1 MLNNSVKNTL
11 AVVGL
16 CLGGLATSATANA
29 DAALR
34 AQAQAFFKPLPA
46 AMPGSENDT
55 PERIALGEQL
65 YFETALSTNGSQ
77 SCNSCHQVDN
87 NGAGVDNE
95 PTSPGALG
103 ERGGRNSPTSF
114 NAGFHIAQFWDGRAA
129 DLKAQAKGPILNP
142 VEMAMPDEA
151 TAEQRLRDAGY
162 ATAFAKAFPN
172 AEPALSY
179 DNMAEAI
186 AAFERTLITRDRF
199 DEFLAG
205 DDQALNAAEKQ
216 GLKTFISTGCIACH
230 SGATLG
236 GTMYQKM
243 GVVNAYANTS
253 DIGRQEVTGK
263 ASDRFVFKVPALRD
277 ISRTAP
283 YFHDGAAKTLDEAVK
298 QMAWL
303 QLGRSLSDADTASI
317 VTFLNALENTRP
329 VTLSSVK

>member
-1 MLNNSVKNTL
+1 MPNTRIKHAF
-11 AVVGL
+11 AVIGL
-16 CLGGLATSATANA
+16 CLGGLAISSVASA

-46 AMPGSENDT
+46 KMPGSENDT
-55 PERIALGEQL
+55 PARIALGEKL
-65 YFETALSTNGSQ
+65 YFETALSTNGKQ
-77 SCNSCHQVDN
+77 SCNSCHQVD
-87 NGAGVDNE
+87 GAGVDND
-95 PTSPGALG
+95 PTSLGALG

-151 TAEQRLRDAGY
+151 TAEKRLRKAGY
-162 ATAFAKAFPN
+162 EKAFAKAFPN
-172 AEPALSY
+172 AEPALTY

-199 DEFLAG
+199 DDFLKG
-205 DDQALNAAEKQ
+205 DDNALTAAEKH
-216 GLKTFISTGCIACH
+216 GLQTFISTGCIACH

-236 GTMYQKM
+236 GNMYQKM
-243 GVVNAYANTS
+243 GTVNAYANTR

-317 VTFLNALENTRP
+317 VTFLNALENTQP
-329 VTLSSVK
+329 VTLSSEK

>member
-1 MLNNSVKNTL
+1 MLKNRFKTPL
-11 AVVGL
+11 LVAGL
-16 CLGGLATSATANA
+16 CLGVSAVAHA

-46 AMPGSENDT
+46 TMPGSDNDT
-55 PERIALGEQL
+55 PARVALGEKL
-65 YFETALSTNGSQ
+65 YFETALSSNGSQ
-77 SCNSCHQVDN
+77 SCNSCHQVDG

-103 ERGGRNSPTSF
+103 ERGGRNSPSSF

-142 VEMAMPDEA
+142 IEMAMPDEA
-151 TAEQRLRDAGY
+151 AAEQRLREAGY
-162 ATAFAKAFPN
+162 QDDFAKAFPN
-172 AEPALSY
+172 QAEPLSY

-199 DEFLAG
+199 DEFLKG
-205 DDQALNAAEKQ
+205 DDKALSAAEKQ
-216 GLKTFISTGCIACH
+216 GLKTFIGSGCIACH

-243 GVVNAYANTS
+243 GLVNAYANTS

-263 ASDRFVFKVPALRD
+263 ASDRFVFKVPSLRD

-283 YFHDGAAKTLDEAVK
+283 YFHDGSAATLEEAVK

-317 VTFLNALENTRP
+317 VTFLEALENTRP
-329 VTLSSVK
+329 ATLTSQR